1 MLKRGKPPVHPGRIL
16 RNMYLEPLELTVV
29 EAARGLGISRNAL
42 SAILNERA
50 GISPAMA
57 VKLSGAFGTS
67 AELWNNMQK
76 TTICGTPNKRFH
88 LMALP
93 AFIQHKDRR
102 KSRAHESD

>member
-29 EAARGLGISRNAL
+29 EAAKGLGISRNAL
-42 SAILNERA
+42 SAILNERS

-57 VKLSGAFGTS
+57 VKLSEAFGTS

-76 TTICGTPNKRFH
+76 TYDLWNAKQTVPREGITRFH
-88 LMALP
+88 P
-93 AFIQHKDRR
+93 AQ
-102 KSRAHESD
+102 SPA